1 MHFLPRLFVPA
12 ATVLLAACAVPS
24 LERSA
29 ASSAE
34 LAAQAG
40 APAPIW
46 NDAGTPAPDPAEPL
60 SLEAA
65 LVTAFGHNPRIREAY
80 ARLGITQA
88 DQQAAARIANP
99 SLSLAWLDAG
109 SLDKDR
115 AGIVASFT
123 DLLLLPSRRRLASGD
138 MRRVELAVAG
148 ELVMLAGD
156 VTAAWYENVAARRVA
171 TVRADAADA
180 AEISAELARRY
191 HAAGN
196 IPELD
201 VKLRESEA
209 AQARIEALHAGA
221 AAAAA
226 RARLADLLGLASAG
240 RWQTAEDLPAPLA
253 ESLDAAKLAESAR
266 EKRLDLAALR
276 QEVATSEEA
285 LAVARRYAWLG
296 GIDVG
301 YEREQESDGTFRGPT
316 LSLELPIFDQGQPER
331 SRAAASLAAAGAR
344 QAALDLEIGNAVM
357 SAVAKVEAE
366 RAAVERRREAWQAAS
381 VATER
386 LQEST
391 AYMLTGVFEL
401 LEARG
406 REYEANAAWLGAL
419 RDYWVARSTL
429 AVAVGGTLPAVAA
442 PVDDDMPAEEAKGGR
457 S

>member
-1 MHFLPRLFVPA
+1 MHFMPRLFVLA
-12 ATVLLAACAVPS
+12 AAALLAACAVPS

-40 APAPIW
+40 APAPSW
-46 NDAGTPAPDPAEPL
+46 TDAGTPEPDPAEPL
-60 SLEAA
+60 TLEAA
-65 LVTAFGHNPRIREAY
+65 LVTAFGHNPRVREAY

-88 DQQAAARIANP
+88 DLQAAARIANP

-123 DLLLLPSRRRLASGD
+123 DLLLLPSRRRLATGD
-138 MRRVELAVAG
+138 MKRVELAVAG
-148 ELVMLAGD
+148 ELVVLAGD
-156 VTAAWYENVAARRVA
+156 VTAAWYEHVAARRVA
-171 TVRADAADA
+171 TVLENAADA

-196 IPELD
+196 IPELE
-201 VKLRESEA
+201 VKLRESAAAEA
-209 AQARIEALHAGA
+209 HIEALHADA
-221 AAAAA
+221 ATAAA
-226 RARLADLLGLASAG
+226 RARLADLLGLSSTG

-253 ESLDAAKLAESAR
+253 EGLDAGKLAESAR

-285 LAVARRYAWLG
+285 LVVARRYAWLG

-301 YEREQESDGTFRGPT
+301 YEREEESDGTFRGPT

-331 SRAAASLAAAGAR
+331 SRAAAELEAAAAR
-344 QAALDLEIGNAVM
+344 RAALDLEIGTAVA

-366 RAAVERRREAWQAAS
+366 RVAVDRRREALQAAS
-381 VATER
+381 AATER

-419 RDYWVARSTL
+419 RDYWVARSAL
-429 AVAVGGTLPAVAA
+429 AVAVGGTLPAVAT
-442 PVDDDMPAEEAKGGR
+442 PVDDDMPAEEVKGGR